1 MTLTANDKRLIA
13 VEGLPGSGHT
23 DFVRWAAEQPDW
35 FSEVEAD
42 LGVLPP
48 IERSP
53 LSHVLQRL
61 VSRFETQQARVSTDL
76 FRRCVITDFTFD
88 THRLWAECLL
98 NQQELELYQ
107 RVAGVMIPASITPDL
122 VVYVQAPVREVVQ
135 ALRDAHPS
143 VDPDIWNQLCLAYD
157 SHFFAYDES
166 PVLVVRRDEAGAFHG
181 IGTKEDLWDKVLS
194 YQGGKTYFM
203 GESGLWDGGSPAGD

>member
-1 MTLTANDKRLIA
+1 MTRFANDKRLIA

-23 DFVRWAAEQPDW
+23 EFVRWASSQPEW
-35 FSEVEAD
+35 YSEIEAD

-48 IERSP
+48 IARSP

-61 VSRFETQQARVSTDL
+61 IGRYEAQQARVSADL

-88 THRLWAECLL
+88 THILWAECLL
-98 NQQELELYQ
+98 TNQELELYQ
-107 RVAGVMIPASITPDL
+107 RVSGVMTPASVTPDL
-122 VVYVQAPVREVVQ
+122 VVYVQAPVRDLIRT
-135 ALRDAHPS
+135 LRHTHPS
-143 VDPDIWNQLCLAYD
+143 VDPEVWNQLCLAYD
-157 SHFFAYDES
+157 SHFFAYDDS
-166 PVLVVRRDEAGAFHG
+166 PVLVVRRDDAGEFHG
-181 IGTKEDLWDKVLS
+181 IGTKEALWDKILS